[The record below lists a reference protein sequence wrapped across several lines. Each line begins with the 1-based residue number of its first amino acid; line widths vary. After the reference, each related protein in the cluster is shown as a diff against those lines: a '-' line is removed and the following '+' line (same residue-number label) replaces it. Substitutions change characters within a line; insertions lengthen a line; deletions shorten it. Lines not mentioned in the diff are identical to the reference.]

1 MLKRAERLWLLST
14 FTLPILT
21 APAFSFAISS
31 RIGAIILQG
40 PHHSAQKSTSTGCA
54 LLVTSLSKFP
64 SSIVTAAEFSMI
76 FLRKICPELNEQS
89 QHGNAEQSPA
99 KLRWNRFNQP
109 LRRRTGNWRWRGP

>member
-54 LLVTSLSKFP
+54 LLVTSVSKFD
-64 SSIVTAAEFSMI
+64 SSIITATEFSI
-76 FLRKICPELNEQS
+76 RLSREVNPKLNEQAK
-89 QHGNAEQSPA
+89 GRNAEQRPA
-99 KLRWNRFNQP
+99 KRP
-109 LRRRTGNWRWRGP
+109 GDYIK